1 MLVSGNGKRQRFAKE
16 FGLPVN
22 KAIAEKPER
31 REQFRAMS
39 PLARKIMINMIR
51 KPAKIRRAA

>member
-1 MLVSGNGKRQRFAKE
+1 MSGNGKRQRFAKE

-39 PLARKIMINMIR
+39 PLARKIMVNMIR
-51 KPAKIRRAA
+51 KPKKQARAA

>member
-1 MLVSGNGKRQRFAKE
+1 MSGNGKRQRFAKE

-22 KAIAEKPER
+22 KAITEKPER

-39 PLARKIMINMIR
+39 PLARKIMVNMIR
-51 KPAKIRRAA
+51 KPKKQARAA